1 MSPLEWII
9 SRYKVFRTQILTSEQ
24 AQALQKLEN
33 TFDFWRPINS
43 GSRTDVLAP
52 LHLTKYLQNI
62 FHQHKIGHY
71 EYIENVESLIQ
82 AETKK
87 AYQKY
92 DGKINFDQYYSHD
105 DVSKYFS
112 TVFPTFWTFL
122 SARGKPERFYILLK

>member
-1 MSPLEWII
+1 M
-9 SRYKVFRTQILTSEQ
+9 FRTQILTSEQ

-33 TFDFWRPINS
+33 TFDFWKPINS

-52 LHLTKYLQNI
+52 PHLTKYLQNI

-71 EYIENVESLIQ
+71 EYIENVQSLIH
-82 AETKK
+82 AETKR

-105 DVSKYFS
+105 DVSTS
-112 TVFPTFWTFL
+112 
-122 SARGKPERFYILLK
+122 PECSQPLDFF